1 MFENPFISI
10 RIIVEIVQNEQLL
23 NDELYLGLRRPRFRG
38 TEYDQFVDTFV
49 HAAHELYP
57 KAYLHL

>member
-1 MFENPFISI
+1 M
-10 RIIVEIVQNEQLL
+10 RIVVEIVQNEQLL
-23 NDELYLGLRRPRFRG
+23 NDELYLGLRRPRIRG
-38 TEYDQFVDTFV
+38 KEYDQFVDIFV